1 MTSQPKKRVLGLRDL
16 KKAEVQYLMEER
28 EGALQENPGVEE
40 EEVLQRL
47 SEAFRAMSYE
57 DQVRENRCPGARGV
71 ISL

>member
-1 MTSQPKKRVLGLRDL
+1 
-16 KKAEVQYLMEER
+16 MEER

-57 DQVRENRCPGARGV
+57 DQVREKRCPGGREGGIV
-71 ISL
+71 SNHLQWFLVCS

>member
-1 MTSQPKKRVLGLRDL
+1 
-16 KKAEVQYLMEER
+16 MEER

-57 DQVRENRCPGARGV
+57 DQVRENRCPGGRGV
-71 ISL
+71 LTL

>member
-1 MTSQPKKRVLGLRDL
+1 
-16 KKAEVQYLMEER
+16 MEER

-57 DQVRENRCPGARGV
+57 DQVRKNRCPSGRGGGV
-71 ISL
+71 FFSNH